1 MSSLVNCSIDFY
13 AEAHANRLYLSHPL
27 AGPKGVVSPEAA
39 WSVSSGGFCISG
51 SGEVVK
57 RTYVYVD
64 GFNLYY
70 RALRKTK
77 FKWLDLE
84 VLVRGLLDTDNE
96 IQQIRYFTAPVSG
109 KSDPGVP
116 VRQQRYL
123 QALRTLPT
131 MSIHEGNF
139 LTRAKVRPLVRPV
152 PGGPTHVEI
161 WNTEE
166 KGSDVNLATYLIHD
180 AWRDLFDV
188 AVVLSQDTD
197 LNEPVRIVR
206 DEIKK
211 PVGVVV
217 LDGKAPGKLS
227 TFGSFVRHI
236 TPSDLAA
243 AQFPD
248 SIPFGKRGKLVERPM
263 EWR

>member
-1 MSSLVNCSIDFY
+1 V
-13 AEAHANRLYLSHPL
+13 RL
-27 AGPKGVVSPEAA
+27 
-39 WSVSSGGFCISG
+39 
-51 SGEVVK
+51 VK

-70 RALRKTK
+70 RTLRKTK
-77 FKWLDLE
+77 FKWLNLE
-84 VLVRGLLDTDNE
+84 ALVRSLLDDENE
-96 IQQIRYFTAPVSG
+96 IVCIRYFTAPVSG
-109 KSDPGVP
+109 KFDPGVP

-123 QALRTLPT
+123 QALRTLST
-131 MSIHEGNF
+131 VSIHEGNF
-139 LTRAKVRPLVRPV
+139 LTRAKIRPLVHPA
-152 PGGPTHVEI
+152 PDGPTHVEI

-180 AWRDLFDV
+180 AWRNLFDV

-211 PVGVVV
+211 SIGVIV

-227 TFGSFVRHI
+227 TFGSFVRHL
-236 TPSDLAA
+236 THADLAA
-243 AQFPD
+243 SQFPD
-248 SIPFGKRGKLVERPM
+248 IIPFGQRGKAVERPA
-263 EWR
+263 EW

>member
-1 MSSLVNCSIDFY
+1 MN
-13 AEAHANRLYLSHPL
+13 
-27 AGPKGVVSPEAA
+27 
-39 WSVSSGGFCISG
+39 
-51 SGEVVK
+51 

-77 FKWLDLE
+77 FKWLNVE
-84 VLVRGLLDTDNE
+84 ALVRGLLDSDNV

-109 KSDPGVP
+109 KLDPGQP

-123 QALRTLPT
+123 QALSTIPTLT
-131 MSIHEGNF
+131 IHQGNF
-139 LTRAKVRPLVRPV
+139 LTKAKMRPLVNPL

-180 AWRDLFDV
+180 AWRNLYDT

-206 DEIKK
+206 EEIGKS
-211 PVGVVV
+211 VGVVC
-217 LDGKAPGKLS
+217 LDGKAAGKLA
-227 TFGSFVRHI
+227 GQASFVRHI
-236 TPSDLAA
+236 TQARLAA
-243 AQFPD
+243 AQFPAKL
-248 SIPFGKRGKLVERPM
+248 SFGRKGKTVTCPA

>member
-1 MSSLVNCSIDFY
+1 M
-13 AEAHANRLYLSHPL
+13 
-27 AGPKGVVSPEAA
+27 
-39 WSVSSGGFCISG
+39 
-51 SGEVVK
+51 K

-77 FKWLDLE
+77 FKWLNLDALMRE
-84 VLVRGLLDTDNE
+84 LLNADND
-96 IQQIRYFTAPVSG
+96 IQRIRYFTAPVSG
-109 KSDPGVP
+109 KFDPGVP

-123 QALRTLPT
+123 QALRTLPNLT
-131 MSIHEGNF
+131 IHEGNF
-139 LTRAKVRPLVRPV
+139 LTRPKLRPLVNPT
-152 PGGPTHVEI
+152 PGGPTHVEV

-211 PVGVVV
+211 SIGVIV
-217 LDGKAPGKLS
+217 LDGKAPGKLAL
-227 TFGSFVRHI
+227 FGQFIRHI
-236 TPSDLAA
+236 TPADLAA
-243 AQFPD
+243 AQFPEM
-248 SIPFGKRGKLVERPM
+248 IPFGTKGKTVLRPP
-263 EWR
+263 EWS

>member
-1 MSSLVNCSIDFY
+1 M
-13 AEAHANRLYLSHPL
+13 
-27 AGPKGVVSPEAA
+27 
-39 WSVSSGGFCISG
+39 
-51 SGEVVK
+51 K

-84 VLVRGLLDTDNE
+84 ALVRGLLDADNSVDR
-96 IQQIRYFTAPVSG
+96 IRYFTAPVSG
-109 KSDPGVP
+109 KFDPGVP
-116 VRQQRYL
+116 VRQQRYM
-123 QALRTLPT
+123 QALRTLPSVT
-131 MSIHEGNF
+131 IHEGNF
-139 LTRAKVRPLVRPV
+139 LTKPKMRPLVSPV

-180 AWRDLFDV
+180 AWQGLFDV

-211 PVGVVV
+211 PIGVII
-217 LDGKAPGKLS
+217 LDGKAPGKLAS
-227 TFGSFVRHI
+227 FGSLVRHI
-236 TPSDLAA
+236 TSADLAG

-248 SIPFGKRGKLVERPM
+248 RVPFGNRGKATERPP

>member
-1 MSSLVNCSIDFY
+1 M
-13 AEAHANRLYLSHPL
+13 
-27 AGPKGVVSPEAA
+27 
-39 WSVSSGGFCISG
+39 
-51 SGEVVK
+51 K

-70 RALRKTK
+70 RALKKTK
-77 FKWLDLE
+77 YKWLNLEALVKSVLDL
-84 VLVRGLLDTDNE
+84 DNE
-96 IQQIRYFTAPVSG
+96 IQCIRYFTAPVSG
-109 KSDPGVP
+109 KLDPGQP
-116 VRQQRYL
+116 IRQQRYL
-123 QALRTLPT
+123 LALSTIPCI
-131 MSIHEGNF
+131 SFHQGNF
-139 LTRAKVRPLVRPV
+139 LTKPKWRPLVNPS

-211 PVGVVV
+211 DVGVVC
-217 LDGKAPGKLS
+217 LDGKAPGKLAS
-227 TFGSFVRHI
+227 HASFVRHV
-236 TPSDLAA
+236 TDSRLAA
-243 AQFPD
+243 AQFPETVQ
-248 SIPFGKRGKLVERPM
+248 FGKKGKSVTRPV

>member
-1 MSSLVNCSIDFY
+1 M
-13 AEAHANRLYLSHPL
+13 A
-27 AGPKGVVSPEAA
+27 
-39 WSVSSGGFCISG
+39 
-51 SGEVVK
+51 

-70 RALRKTK
+70 RALRRTK
-77 FKWLDLE
+77 FKWLNLE
-84 VLVRGLLDTDNE
+84 ALAIRLLGSENE
-96 IQQIRYFTAPVSG
+96 IETIRYFTAPVSG
-109 KSDPGVP
+109 KFDPGAP

-123 QALRTLPT
+123 QALSTLSCV
-131 MSIHEGNF
+131 SIHQGNF
-139 LTRAKVRPLVRPV
+139 LTQPKIRPLVNPK
-152 PGGPTHVEI
+152 PEGPTHVEI

-180 AWRDLFDV
+180 AWRNLFDV

-206 DEIKK
+206 DEIGKS
-211 PVGVVV
+211 VGVIV

-236 TPSDLAA
+236 TASDLAA
-243 AQFPD
+243 AQFPEVLV
-248 SIPFGKRGKLVERPM
+248 FGKGQRTVTRPA
-263 EWR
+263 EWK

>member
-1 MSSLVNCSIDFY
+1 
-13 AEAHANRLYLSHPL
+13 
-27 AGPKGVVSPEAA
+27 
-39 WSVSSGGFCISG
+39 
-51 SGEVVK
+51 VK

-77 FKWLDLE
+77 FKWLNLE
-84 VLVRGLLDTDNE
+84 VLVQGLLEADNE
-96 IQQIRYFTAPVSG
+96 IQRIRYFTAPVSG
-109 KSDPGVP
+109 KFDPGTP

-123 QALRTLPT
+123 LALSTLP
-131 MSIHEGNF
+131 SVSVHQGNF
-139 LTRAKVRPLVRPV
+139 LTKPKMRPLVRPQ
-152 PGGPTHVEI
+152 PGGTTHVEI

-166 KGSDVNLATYLIHD
+166 KGSDVNLATYLVHD

-206 DEIKK
+206 DEIGKSI
-211 PVGVVV
+211 GVFV
-217 LDGKAPGKLS
+217 LDGKAPGTLCS
-227 TFGSFVRHI
+227 FGSFTRQI
-236 TPSDLAA
+236 THSRLAA

-248 SIPFGKRGKLVERPM
+248 KVPFGSRGKVVERPA
-263 EWR
+263 EWK

>member
-1 MSSLVNCSIDFY
+1 M
-13 AEAHANRLYLSHPL
+13 
-27 AGPKGVVSPEAA
+27 
-39 WSVSSGGFCISG
+39 
-51 SGEVVK
+51 K

-77 FKWLDLE
+77 FKWLNLE
-84 VLVRGLLDTDNE
+84 VLVRGLLDADNSVDR
-96 IQQIRYFTAPVSG
+96 IRYFTAPVSG
-109 KSDPGVP
+109 KFDPGVP

-123 QALRTLPT
+123 QALRTIPSMT
-131 MSIHEGNF
+131 IHEGNF
-139 LTRAKVRPLVRPV
+139 LTKPKMRPLVSPA

-180 AWRDLFDV
+180 AWQDLFDV

-197 LNEPVRIVR
+197 LNEPLRIVR

-211 PVGVVV
+211 SIGVIV
-217 LDGKAPGKLS
+217 LDGKAPGKLAS
-227 TFGSFVRHI
+227 FGSFVRHI
-236 TPSDLAA
+236 TPADLAD

-248 SIPFGKRGKLVERPM
+248 RVPFGNRGKSTERPS
-263 EWR
+263 EW

>member
-1 MSSLVNCSIDFY
+1 M
-13 AEAHANRLYLSHPL
+13 
-27 AGPKGVVSPEAA
+27 
-39 WSVSSGGFCISG
+39 
-51 SGEVVK
+51 K

-70 RALRKTK
+70 RALRKTT
-77 FKWLDLE
+77 FKWLNLE
-84 VLVRGLLDTDNE
+84 LLMQGLLSPDNDV
-96 IQQIRYFTAPVSG
+96 QRIRYFTAPVSG
-109 KSDPGVP
+109 KFDPGVP

-123 QALRTLPT
+123 QALRSLPT
-131 MSIHEGNF
+131 VTIHEGNF
-139 LTRAKVRPLVRPV
+139 LTRPKIRPLVNPA
-152 PGGPTHVEI
+152 PGGPTHVEV

-180 AWRDLFDV
+180 AWQDLFDV

-211 PVGVVV
+211 SVGVVI
-217 LDGKAPGKLS
+217 LDGRAPGRLS

-236 TPSDLAA
+236 TPADLAS
-243 AQFPD
+243 AQFPEVV
-248 SIPFGKRGKLVERPM
+248 PFGSRGKVVERPA
-263 EWR
+263 EWL

>member
-1 MSSLVNCSIDFY
+1 M
-13 AEAHANRLYLSHPL
+13 
-27 AGPKGVVSPEAA
+27 
-39 WSVSSGGFCISG
+39 
-51 SGEVVK
+51 K

-70 RALRKTK
+70 RTLRRTK

-84 VLVRGLLDTDNE
+84 ALVRGLLDDDNE
-96 IQQIRYFTAPVSG
+96 IQRIRYFTAPVSG
-109 KSDPGVP
+109 KFDPGVP

-123 QALRTLPT
+123 QALQSLASVT
-131 MSIHEGNF
+131 IHEGNF
-139 LTRAKVRPLVRPV
+139 LTKPKIRPLVNPV
-152 PGGPTHVEI
+152 AGGPTHVEI

-180 AWRDLFDV
+180 AWQDLFDV

-211 PVGVVV
+211 AIGVIV
-217 LDGKAPGKLS
+217 LDGKAPGKLA

-236 TPSDLAA
+236 ATADLAA
-243 AQFPD
+243 AQFPNRV
-248 SIPFGKRGKLVERPM
+248 PFGKRGKIAERPI
-263 EWR
+263 EWN